1 MREHGSFAVPLM
13 HCWSLPCVMV
23 SDESRCIIDR
33 LHIVLGPWLT
43 IHYAAC
49 ALNFN
54 YANNLKRLDSYKKI
68 LSSTF
73 SWLTRDHPSVSKVHS
88 GDKWCC
94 TSWFCLQQ
102 KITHFWLRSV
112 IVSFDFG
119 SGFWW
124 CTSSPSY
131 SSFLCPSNISQL
143 LSSLTRRI
151 PILMNPDRLFL
162 RYVCHCK
169 HLQCS
174 ERQDLWTKQGNNGL
188 HLYICC
194 RRVYAVAKIA
204 HFQR

>member
-68 LSSTF
+68 SVFDIQLTYEGSSVCIKGARRWQMT
-73 SWLTRDHPSVSKVHS
+73 LHQLVLPPTEDYP
-88 GDKWCC
+88 
-94 TSWFCLQQ
+94 
-102 KITHFWLRSV
+102 FWLRSV
-112 IVSFDFG
+112 IFSFDFG

-204 HFQR
+204 HF

>member
-119 SGFWW
+119 VDSDGALLPPVILLFSVPLTFHSFFLHLPEGYPFLWILTGCFSGM
-124 CTSSPSY
+124 CVTANTSSAVKGKI
-131 SSFLCPSNISQL
+131 FE
-143 LSSLTRRI
+143 LSRETMACTCTFVVEESML
-151 PILMNPDRLFL
+151 
-162 RYVCHCK
+162 
-169 HLQCS
+169 
-174 ERQDLWTKQGNNGL
+174 
-188 HLYICC
+188 
-194 RRVYAVAKIA
+194 
-204 HFQR
+204 

>member
-68 LSSTF
+68 SVFDIQLTYEGSSVCIKGARRWQMTLHQLVLLPTEDYPF
-73 SWLTRDHPSVSKVHS
+73 LIEIGYFLIWLWQWILMVH
-88 GDKWCC
+88 
-94 TSWFCLQQ
+94 FFPQL
-102 KITHFWLRSV
+102 F
-112 IVSFDFG
+112 
-119 SGFWW
+119 
-124 CTSSPSY
+124 
-131 SSFLCPSNISQL
+131 FLCPSNISQL